1 MKHNMGSFTLH
12 VQLELGFDVFQK
24 GWDGSQPLRRFVP
37 PPPHHHQLA
46 YFQHIELSVPKRK
59 I

>member
-1 MKHNMGSFTLH
+1 MGSFTLH

-24 GWDGSQPLRRFVP
+24 GWDGSQPLRRFE
-37 PPPHHHQLA
+37 
-46 YFQHIELSVPKRK
+46 HIKRSVPKRK